1 MSQFRSSLIAAGAV
15 LALAAGCHATDIPA
29 SASTGPNAKQEKPVT
44 TDYLSAPFKT
54 IDGHDTTLA
63 GFRGKVLLVVNV
75 ASKCGFTPQYESLEK
90 LFEKYQKQ
98 GLVVIG
104 FPANNF
110 GAQEP
115 GTNEEIKT
123 FCQTKYHVTFPMMA
137 KIGVKGDDIHPLF
150 AWLTQKSPLPGEIK
164 WNFSK
169 FLLDKNG
176 QLVARYPSAV
186 EPLDRQITSAIEA
199 ALKK

>member
-1 MSQFRSSLIAAGAV
+1 MKTYLAAVCAALSLAIAAGS
-15 LALAAGCHATDIPA
+15 GNPRATP
-29 SASTGPNAKQEKPVT
+29 SANPKTGAEKAMTP
-44 TDYLSAPFKT
+44 DYFSLPFKT
-54 IDGHDTTLA
+54 IDGHNASLA
-63 GFRGKVLLVVNV
+63 DFKGKVLLIVNV
-75 ASKCGFTPQYESLEK
+75 ASKCGHTPQYEGLEK
-90 LFEKYQKQ
+90 LYEKYQKQ

-110 GAQEP
+110 GGQEP

-123 FCQTKYHVTFPMMA
+123 FCTTRFHVTFPMMA
-137 KIGVKGDDIHPLF
+137 KVSVKGDDIHPLF
-150 AWLTQKSPLPGEIK
+150 GWLTEKSPLPGEIK

-186 EPLDRQITSAIEA
+186 EPLDTQVTDKITA